1 MYMCVCVHTYVSKH
15 TLQSHVTLTPPG
27 LPRVCASVK
36 RGLYSVKRG
45 LYSVKRELQDQ
56 QDE

>member
-36 RGLYSVKRG
+36 RGLYSVKR
-45 LYSVKRELQDQ
+45 ELQDQ